1 MSKKLAVVI
10 RKRQSEALRM
20 SIGLI
25 LMDDTVEIFIINHK
39 LKHTERSALIIET
52 IQEMEMNIYSN
63 IVQGD
68 EVTYISM
75 PDMAE
80 KLLTYDHV
88 LAY

>member
-1 MSKKLAVVI
+1 MNKKLAVVI
-10 RKRQSEALRM
+10 RTRQSEALRM

-25 LMDDTVEIFIINHK
+25 LVDDTVDVFVINHK
-39 LKHTERSALIIET
+39 LEHSEHTALNIET

-63 IVQGD
+63 IVHGD

-75 PDMAE
+75 PDMAG